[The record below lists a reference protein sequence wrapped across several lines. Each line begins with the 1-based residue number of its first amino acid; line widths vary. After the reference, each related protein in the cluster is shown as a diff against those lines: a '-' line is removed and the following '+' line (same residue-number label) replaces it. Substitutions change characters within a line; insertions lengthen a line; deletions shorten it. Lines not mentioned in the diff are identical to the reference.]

1 MADSVVKKTI
11 LEGQR
16 HVNTQ
21 TFGSNSSTPIFE
33 TEDNPAFSTAGNT
46 GMLIQR
52 VRMYPKNS
60 DPIVFATGASYNW
73 VSQLCGGTQDA
84 ILEIGTQDLVA
95 QANAQLTFLTGVGV
109 QVTKMWPFE
118 MLSVASIPA
127 IVAPSFTVGHD
138 CEVNHAAFQEKD
150 IKTVIDYDVVEF
162 SEQAFR
168 TMYIN
173 QTNQS

>member
-16 HVNTQ
+16 HVNIQ
-21 TFGSNSSTPIFE
+21 TFGADSSTPIFE
-33 TEDNPAFSTAGNT
+33 TEDNPAFSAAGNT

-52 VRMYPKNS
+52 VRMYPTNS

-73 VSQLCGGTQDA
+73 VSQLCGGAQTA
-84 ILEIGTQDLVA
+84 ILEVGDQDLIA

-118 MLSVASIPA
+118 MLSVATIPA

-138 CEVNHAAFQEKD
+138 CEVNHAAFQSCD
-150 IKTVIDYDVVEF
+150 VRTVIDYDVVEF
-162 SEQAFR
+162 SDQAFR
-168 TMYIN
+168 TLYVN
-173 QTNQS
+173 QANVS